1 MQRAHKHASIGSKQ
15 MDAKDRAI
23 RSGVRAELL
32 TIAWMI
38 VEAALAIVAG
48 IRAHSVLITAFGLDS
63 AIELVSGIVL
73 LRRLRDERFEN
84 RAARLSAWLLVA
96 LCLYVL
102 ITGGIGVIRRAE
114 PEESLIGLIV
124 SAVAVIAMP
133 LLAMWKRRVNETL
146 QSAALRADIAETMA
160 CGYLA
165 IIVLAGVVVN
175 RIVHVWWI
183 EYVATALLLAWLI
196 HETKEAFEHAHE
208 A

>member
-32 TIAWMI
+32 TIGWMI

-84 RAARLSAWLLVA
+84 RAAHLSAWLLVA

-165 IIVLAGVVVN
+165 TIVLAGVVVN
-175 RIVHVWWI
+175 RIMHVWWI